1 MRRNKDKKRNMTP
14 VYVGAGLVIL
24 LTATAIF
31 LFKPKKTQTYRETGT
46 TNMATYSYSVASE
59 YEDPIEEE
67 EEEVLPDTAYMTVT
81 IPGYSD
87 DDVKKTEEEEAD
99 LESVGELP
107 EDSERVPDPSG
118 DPQIVKHYYE
128 DAEGNQTSRPSSG
141 SNTVY
146 VIEYDKNKTKTLTE
160 SDVQNII
167 VGYLNSNETYV
178 KRISNNQKEAE
189 AKKTT
194 TTQKVDLD
202 LSEDNKTSSSK
213 NKEKNSDGV
222 VVETS
227 KTEEQTTATSPG
239 TDPSVLDVET
249 GITIADEDRIDIIQS
264 APVNVE
270 SNTDSENE
278 LYSGGVGVQ
287 LTWNLHQ
294 INDGKV
300 QLFPIVLS
308 RDYITKL
315 EWNVEVIAG
324 EGYLVD
330 TNDDFVK
337 NVHVEDGS
345 AIRVQVNATY
355 TDGITR
361 GSNVITVAH
370 QDYSPN

>member
-31 LFKPKKTQTYRETGT
+31 LFKPKKTQTYRETSP

-59 YEDPIEEE
+59 YEDPI

-87 DDVKKTEEEEAD
+87 DDVKKIEEEEAD
-99 LESVGELP
+99 LESIGELP

-118 DPQIVKHYYE
+118 EPQIVKHYYE
-128 DAEGNQTSRPSSG
+128 DSEGNQTSRPSSG

-194 TTQKVDLD
+194 TTPKVDLD
-202 LSEDNKTSSSK
+202 LSDNKSSGSKSKEK
-213 NKEKNSDGV
+213 NKEGV
-222 VVETS
+222 VVETAN
-227 KTEEQTTATSPG
+227 TEEKTTATSPG

-270 SNTDSENE
+270 SDADSENE
-278 LYSGGVGVQ
+278 LYAGGVGIQ

-308 RDYITKL
+308 KDYITKL

-324 EGYLVD
+324 NGYLID

-345 AIRVQVNATY
+345 AMRVQVNATY
-355 TDGITR
+355 TDGVIR
-361 GSNVITVAH
+361 ESNVITIAH
-370 QDYSPN
+370 KDYSPN